1 MRRILCLLMSA
12 VLLLTL
18 CGCAD
23 AKDPQLSVGEQE
35 APATATDAVLSI
47 LYCSGDSVNPYLAKS
62 ALNRQLSALLYEPL
76 VRVNDSFEAEY
87 RLAESVAMDGNVCT
101 VVLKTVAFTD
111 GTPVTADDVVYSYQ
125 QAKAC
130 AEYAADLY
138 EVQSAA
144 AVDGKTVQFRLT
156 RYDPYFVNL
165 LEFPVMK
172 AGSDKQADIDGV
184 ALPPV
189 GSGRY
194 VVDGETL
201 VRNEGYYGEK
211 SRIAKVTLI
220 NAPDEESISHY
231 VEVGATDLY
240 FTDLSDGNIVRM
252 RGKRTEVNL
261 NHLVYIGINAAS
273 SGLSE
278 PYLRYAIS
286 SALDR
291 TELCKTAYFNNA
303 VPARGFFHP
312 DFAPA
317 KAVQTIKKS
326 ADLQIAI
333 ENLGKVGYNSLDENG
348 YRCNSNG
355 KPLSLT
361 LLVNSDNPSRLSA
374 ARMIAEQLKAS
385 GIQITLV
392 ERDYASYMAAVSAG
406 QFQLYLGEV
415 RILKNMDL
423 SQLTVPG
430 GSAAY
435 GIATVQPVPEENEQP
450 PAEGAVSEPKPATVG
465 EVLGGFYSGNKT
477 VADVASVL
485 LTEMPVVP
493 VLFRKGL
500 LFYSEDLRT
509 VSSATPSDLYISMAQ
524 F

>member
-1 MRRILCLLMSA
+1 MKRILCLILSVA
-12 VLLLTL
+12 LLLGL
-18 CGCAD
+18 CGCS
-23 AKDPQLSVGEQE
+23 KVKEPQLSEGKEDLSAAE
-35 APATATDAVLSI
+35 PSKELSI
-47 LYCSGDSVNPYLAKS
+47 LYCSGDSLNPYLSKS
-62 ALNRQLSALLYEPL
+62 ALNRQLGALLYEPL
-76 VRVNDSFEAEY
+76 VRVNDVFEAEY
-87 RLAESVAMDGNVCT
+87 RLAESVTMDGNVCT
-101 VVLKTVAFTD
+101 VVLKSVSFTD
-111 GTPVTADDVVYSYQ
+111 GSSVTADDVVYSYQ
-125 QAKAC
+125 QAKASG
-130 AEYAADLY
+130 EYAMDLY
-138 EVQSAA
+138 EVQSAS
-144 AVDGKTVQFRLT
+144 AVDGRTVQFRLT

-165 LEFPVMK
+165 LEFPVIK
-172 AGSDKQADIDGV
+172 AGSDQQTDIDGV
-184 ALPPV
+184 VLPPV
-189 GSGRY
+189 GCGRY
-194 VVDGETL
+194 VVDGESL
-201 VRNEGYYGEK
+201 LKNEGYYGEK
-211 SRIAKVTLI
+211 SRITKIKLI

-252 RGKRTEVNL
+252 SGKRTDVNL
-261 NHLVYIGINAAS
+261 NHLVYIGLNAAS

-278 PYLRYAIS
+278 AYLRYAIS

-303 VPARGFFHP
+303 VPANGFFHP
-312 DFAPA
+312 EFSPA
-317 KAVQTIKKS
+317 KSVQTIKKS

-333 ENLGKVGYNSLDENG
+333 ENLSKVGYNNLDENG
-348 YRCNSNG
+348 YRCNSAG

-374 ARMIAEQLKAS
+374 ARMIAEQLKQV
-385 GIQITLV
+385 GIQLTLI
-392 ERDYASYMAAVSAG
+392 ERDYASYMAAISAG
-406 QFQLYLGEV
+406 QFQLYLGEI

-435 GIATVQPVPEENEQP
+435 GVADVPQSTEPTEPLPEGTP
-450 PAEGAVSEPKPATVG
+450 PEPKPATVG

-485 LTEMPVVP
+485 LTKMPVVP

-509 VSSATPSDLYISMAQ
+509 VASATPSDLYISMAQ